1 MSYRQNRPNQLP
13 NYFYRFHPS
22 WVISLFQ
29 EATERL
35 SVLESEA
42 LRLADC
48 LAEWLVGKLLEIFP
62 RVLLGYP
69 CLDMGQEFYLLLNHN
84 FWYFVGALYNSDRA

>member
-48 LAEWLVGKLLEIFP
+48 LAEWLVGKLLEIFFAGTSWIS
-62 RVLLGYP
+62 VFGYGSRILP
-69 CLDMGQEFYLLLNHN
+69 VVEP
-84 FWYFVGALYNSDRA
+84 

>member
-1 MSYRQNRPNQLP
+1 MGTAVLQDKRTKLVCRIVKIGPTNCPT
-13 NYFYRFHPS
+13 FYRFHPS

-48 LAEWLVGKLLEIFP
+48 LAEWLVGKLLEIFSAATSWIS
-62 RVLLGYP
+62 VFGYGSRILP
-69 CLDMGQEFYLLLNHN
+69 VVEP
-84 FWYFVGALYNSDRA
+84 